1 MNTVGKV
8 SIIKTKNQSVVGRKT
23 VPNRA
28 GFPPTNNYTKINEY
42 NNHRNVTFSAIGAL
56 DFTGVLVAVF
66 VFWIFISSKS
76 KMQGKSVTFFEKNQ
90 KSPLFL
96 SFSLS

>member
-1 MNTVGKV
+1 MHTWNMNTVGKV

-42 NNHRNVTFSAIGAL
+42 NNYRNVTFSAIGAL

-66 VFWIFISSKS
+66 VFVIFISS
-76 KMQGKSVTFFEKNQ
+76 
-90 KSPLFL
+90 
-96 SFSLS
+96 

>member
-1 MNTVGKV
+1 MNTGGNV
-8 SIIKTKNQSVVGRKT
+8 SLIKTENQPVVGRKT

-42 NNHRNVTFSAIGAL
+42 NNYRNVTFSAIGAL

-66 VFWIFISSKS
+66 VFGIFISS
-76 KMQGKSVTFFEKNQ
+76 
-90 KSPLFL
+90 
-96 SFSLS
+96 

>member
-28 GFPPTNNYTKINEY
+28 GFPPTNNYTKLNEY

-66 VFWIFISSKS
+66 VFGIFISS
-76 KMQGKSVTFFEKNQ
+76 
-90 KSPLFL
+90 
-96 SFSLS
+96 